1 MAADLMTNF
10 IAVFLAETVKIAAK
24 GSANWLG
31 SNGKSLFYE
40 ELTALNLSET
50 ATVEEITKKLEAK
63 PEAVQT
69 IEKKIEESP
78 EYVKELFEKVKTET
92 QNNPIYINNIKAKNI
107 ENVFNQPTG
116 TFNFTKKKKEK

>member
-1 MAADLMTNF
+1 MAADLMTTF

-40 ELTALNLSET
+40 EFTALNLSEA
-50 ATVEEITKKLEAK
+50 ATVEEITKQLEAK
-63 PEAVQT
+63 PKAVQT
-69 IEKKIEESP
+69 IEKKIDESP

-92 QNNPIYINNIKAKNI
+92 QNNPIYINNIKAKKI

-116 TFNFTKKKKEK
+116 TFNFTKGNKKE

>member
-1 MAADLMTNF
+1 MEAGLITIFM
-10 IAVFLAETVKIAAK
+10 AVFLAETVKNAAK

-31 SNGKSLFYE
+31 SNSKSLFYE
-40 ELTALNLSET
+40 DFTALNLSET
-50 ATVEEITKKLEAK
+50 ATVEEITKQLEAK

-69 IEKKIEESP
+69 IEKKIDASP

-116 TFNFTKKKKEK
+116 TFNFTKGKK